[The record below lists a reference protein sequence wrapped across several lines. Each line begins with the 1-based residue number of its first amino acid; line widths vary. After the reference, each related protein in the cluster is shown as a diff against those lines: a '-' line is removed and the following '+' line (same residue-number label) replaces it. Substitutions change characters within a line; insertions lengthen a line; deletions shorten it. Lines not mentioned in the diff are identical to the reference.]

1 MTEPDASTAAS
12 GSPIAKPSHSQRGT
26 MTDPQKP
33 THAPRLTWRERE
45 ARQVRVALLNPGLV
59 APGTASPTAYE
70 AEVLLVAPLEVSRA
84 SSAMPG
90 RGAGLDPQRTPSAPR
105 STAQESTREPSDGRL
120 ESLADVAIKLGWTVD
135 DEDLED
141 PERPGDEQNAAKS
154 RSMANQA
161 PLRREGVAKTRR
173 VRIGLAPEA
182 RPDAPQVP
190 PDAWRLL
197 VEARKAGVTGLGLN
211 HMLTTDALGSN
222 PFTGNPFTGNPF
234 TGNPF
239 TGNPFTGNPFTGN
252 PSGMAG
258 YAYPGFGGRQPVA
271 YVGPDLPTPTRPL
284 ADRPVVAILD
294 TGCGDHPWLRKALIS
309 AKDEYGGE
317 IGIVDPASDPDA
329 HPSLGSPLDGV
340 VDSAAGHGTF
350 IAGIVLQACPEA
362 RILAVRVADG
372 QGMIRE
378 NDLLG
383 ALGRLVAIVE
393 AGHRL
398 DVVNLSFS
406 YYHESPKTESI
417 DSELYALL
425 TKLRAA
431 GCVIVCSAG
440 NDATDRPASPASLH
454 HWIGEDCGIAPE
466 GDIAPL
472 VTVGALNPSRT
483 SVALFSNIGAWVKTY
498 VRGVSVLSTIPVNF
512 EGGIQADL
520 SSAEYDRRRETFDVD
535 DFGSGFAVWSGTSF
549 AAPVVA
555 GRIAHRLRGPRAA
568 SAAAVA
574 GGPTPRVAAAVAA
587 AGTIVENAKTED
599 DSSVDAPQAA
609 APPE

>member
-1 MTEPDASTAAS
+1 MPDSKK
-12 GSPIAKPSHSQRGT
+12 PI
-26 MTDPQKP
+26 
-33 THAPRLTWRERE
+33 HAPRMTWRERD
-45 ARQVRVALLNPGLV
+45 ARQVRGAVLNPGLV
-59 APGTASPTAYE
+59 APGTAFPTAYE
-70 AEVLLVAPLEVSRA
+70 ADVLLVAPRTATE
-84 SSAMPG
+84 P
-90 RGAGLDPQRTPSAPR
+90 RGDDAGLDAQGAPSRPR
-105 STAQESTREPSDGRL
+105 STADESAPEPRGRL
-120 ESLADVAIKLGWTVD
+120 EALADVAIKLGWTLD

-141 PERPGDEQNAAKS
+141 PERPAEQPDAADS
-154 RSMANQA
+154 GSTANE
-161 PLRREGVAKTRR
+161 PTRRRAGVAQTRR
-173 VRIGLAPEA
+173 IRIGLAPDA

-197 VEARKAGVTGLGLN
+197 VEARKVGATGFGLN
-211 HMLTTDALGSN
+211 HLLTTDALGSN

-258 YAYPGFGGRQPVA
+258 YAFPGFGGRQPVA
-271 YVGPDLPTPTRPL
+271 YVGADLPEPALPL
-284 ADRPVVAILD
+284 EDRPVVAILD
-294 TGCGDHPWLRKALIS
+294 TGCGDHPWLRKALI
-309 AKDEYGGE
+309 AATDEYGGE

-329 HPSLGSPLDGV
+329 HGSIGSPLDGI

-378 NDLLG
+378 NDLIG

-393 AGHRL
+393 EGHRL

-406 YYHESPKTESI
+406 YYHESPQDESV
-417 DSELYALL
+417 DSELYDLL

-454 HWIGEDCGIAPE
+454 HWVGDDCGIPPE

-483 SVALFSNIGAWVKTY
+483 SVALFSNIGAWVKAY

-520 SSAEYDRRRETFDVD
+520 SSAEYDRRRQTFDVD

-555 GRIAHRLRGPRAA
+555 GRIARNLAGPRPDG
-568 SAAAVA
+568 AAVA
-574 GGPTPRVAAAVAA
+574 AGPTLRVAAAVGASEKVIK
-587 AGTIVENAKTED
+587 GAKTED
-599 DSSVDAPQAA
+599 NSRTAA
-609 APPE
+609 APAAGAPE